1 MTHPAAPAPA
11 CAPAPL
17 PLPLSFSAAVA
28 ALAVAADAVGLH
40 VGLDKIDLFFD
51 LVIAFDAY
59 AVVVRHQTIPDY
71 HHLLVDWT

>member
-1 MTHPAAPAPA
+1 MCASSASSASASAAA
-11 CAPAPL
+11 
-17 PLPLSFSAAVA
+17 SAAAALAVA